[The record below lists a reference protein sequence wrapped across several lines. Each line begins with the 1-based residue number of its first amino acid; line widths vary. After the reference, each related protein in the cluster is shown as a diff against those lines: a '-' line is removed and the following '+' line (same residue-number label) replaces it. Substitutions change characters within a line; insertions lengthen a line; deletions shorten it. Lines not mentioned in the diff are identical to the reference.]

1 MKITKQDAL
10 DYHSSGRKGKIEVI
24 SSKPCET
31 QRDLSLAYTPGV
43 ADPCLEIEK
52 NPDLAYEYTAK
63 GNLVAVISNGTAVL
77 GLGNIGALAGKP
89 VMEGKGVLF
98 KRFADID
105 VFDIELDTL
114 DPKEVIRTVQ
124 LLEPTFGGINLED
137 IKAPECFYIEEELKR
152 TMKIP
157 VFHDDQHGT
166 AIISGAALLNACEM
180 AKKDLSKIVDRSGL
194 ILDIF
199 ASHAKTKEAKT
210 QVELAQLQYLLP
222 RLTRAWTHLSK
233 QFGGIGTK
241 GPGETQIETDR
252 RIIRT
257 RISTL
262 KEKLLKIE
270 SQKKTQ
276 TQQRKDF
283 FRVSLVGY
291 TNAGKST
298 LFNLVTN
305 AEVLA
310 EDKLFA
316 TLDSTTKSF
325 ELDKTNKI
333 LLSDTVG
340 FIRKLPAHLIAS
352 FKSTLNEVDQA
363 DLILHVV
370 DLSHPYFKDH
380 IQVVQQTLKELH
392 CESKMQIKVFNKVDL
407 LQDRTGLDELKNA
420 YEHSVIIS
428 AERGINISSLLEM
441 IKNSFTDSHVEESIK
456 IKISEAKI
464 ISLIHSLAEVLSIKY
479 TQKFVSITYRAT
491 KENSNKI
498 RKMIDG

>member
-1 MKITKQDAL
+1 MFDIPRQTTERAILVGLRTKDITRDILIEQLQELEELAATAGAETIMKVSQDRILPDRAL
-10 DYHSSGRKGKIEVI
+10 YLGKGKADELAQLADLNDIDI
-24 SSKPCET
+24 IIFND
-31 QRDLSLAYTPGV
+31 DLSPMQA
-43 ADPCLEIEK
+43 
-52 NPDLAYEYTAK
+52 
-63 GNLVAVISNGTAVL
+63 
-77 GLGNIGALAGKP
+77 
-89 VMEGKGVLF
+89 
-98 KRFADID
+98 R
-105 VFDIELDTL
+105 
-114 DPKEVIRTVQ
+114 
-124 LLEPTFGGINLED
+124 NLE
-137 IKAPECFYIEEELKR
+137 KA
-152 TMKIP
+152 
-157 VFHDDQHGT
+157 
-166 AIISGAALLNACEM
+166 
-180 AKKDLSKIVDRSGL
+180 LSKKIIDRSGL

-257 RISTL
+257 RISAL
-262 KEKLLKIE
+262 KEKLGKIE

-298 LFNLVTN
+298 LFNLVTSS
-305 AEVLA
+305 EVLA

-316 TLDSTTKSF
+316 TLDSTTKLF

-380 IQVVQQTLKELH
+380 IQVVDQTLKELH
-392 CESKMQIKVFNKVDL
+392 CEKKQQIKVFNKVDL
-407 LQDRTGLDELKNA
+407 LHDRSILGELKNV

-441 IKNSFTDSHVEESIK
+441 VKESFTISHVEESVK

-498 RKMIDG
+498 RKMING